1 MKYHD
6 DRLVMIIWYD
16 AHTKDEWCSEEP
28 DYESFAVSSVGWMT
42 EKENGYVLSP
52 SRAANTEEH
61 PHYRFG
67 DLHIPKGC
75 VERIVDICL
84 D

>member
-1 MKYHD
+1 MTYQD
-6 DRLVMIIWYD
+6 DRLVLVVWSD

-28 DYESFAVSSVGWMT
+28 EYEGFEVSSVGWIV
-42 EKENGYVLSP
+42 EKADGYVLTP
-52 SRAANTEEH
+52 SRAYNIEEH

-75 VERIVDICL
+75 VHRIIDISL

>member
-1 MKYHD
+1 M
-6 DRLVMIIWYD
+6 VIWYD
-16 AHTKDEWCSEEP
+16 AHTKDEWQDGIPEYTP
-28 DYESFAVSSVGWMT
+28 FPVTSVGWLT
-42 EKENGYVLSP
+42 ELDEGYLLTP

-75 VERIVDICL
+75 VDTIVEICL